1 VDPYGIA
8 GTDRCE
14 ADGPQWGSLP
24 KRAAER
30 RETQAVRISDRGRD
44 PRRVRTQQPAP
55 RGGAAIGSIA
65 IFGAIFWALQNNHSH
80 TTAPSELYTTDHH
93 NVADGLTGLPRD
105 YAGVPRQ
112 VPPLGPPLPGDLGRP
127 ILNSQ
132 NAPAAGTAAIDSDQ
146 QRLDQEI
153 EAARLSRLFASTS
166 IREVASS
173 MAEAA
178 SAGASTI
185 VPNQT
190 SLPAQPAADNAFA
203 QNGQDR
209 KLAFANASA
218 DRRTTSPDRVAAP
231 ASTYV
236 VQAGNIIPASLIT
249 GIRSDLPGQITAQVI
264 ENVFDSPTGHFLLVP
279 QGTRLIGIYDSQVA
293 FGQSRVLLVWTRL
306 IMPNGRSIVLER
318 QPGADT
324 AGYAGL
330 EDEVDN
336 HWGALFKA
344 ALLSTLLGVGSEL
357 GSTTGTGTNSDV
369 ITALRRGSSDSL
381 NQTGQKVVQRNL
393 DIQPTL
399 TIRPGFPVRV
409 IVNRNLVLEPY
420 KG

>member
-1 VDPYGIA
+1 VSK
-8 GTDRCE
+8 DR
-14 ADGPQWGSLP
+14 DL
-24 KRAAER
+24 RASNDNEPGRSASMRLGAER
-30 RETQAVRISDRGRD
+30 
-44 PRRVRTQQPAP
+44 PRVTRLSRKVLA
-55 RGGAAIGSIA
+55 GAAAVGSAA
-65 IFGAIFWALQNNHSH
+65 IFGATFWALQNNRSH

-127 ILNSQ
+127 ILNAQ
-132 NAPAAGTAAIDSDQ
+132 NAPSAGVAAMDSDQ

-173 MAEAA
+173 MVQAA
-178 SAGASTI
+178 SAGASPI

-190 SLPAQPAADNAFA
+190 SLPAQPTADNAFA

-249 GIRSDLPGQITAQVI
+249 GIRSDLPGQITAQVT
-264 ENVFDSPTGHFLLVP
+264 ESVFDSPTGRFLLVP
-279 QGTRLIGIYDSQVA
+279 QGARLIGIYDSQIA
-293 FGQSRVLLVWTRL
+293 FAQSRVLLVWTRL

-357 GSTTGTGTNSDV
+357 GSTTGTGGNSDV

-409 IVNRNLVLEPY
+409 IVNRDLVLEPY
-420 KG
+420 RG